1 MKPQHC
7 FLWLALAGCAPTTA
21 QTPSPPGANA
31 SGSPA
36 PVAPPVGKPERR
48 SLARTVEQPARVEA
62 FAQAPLLA
70 KIAGYVKAIHA
81 DIGDR
86 VKAGQ
91 PLADIDVPELEE
103 ELRQKQA
110 LVAQAAAEV
119 EQARK
124 LLAAAGANVGSATAA
139 VAEAEAGRKRA
150 RANFERWQSE
160 AGRVA
165 KLVEK
170 RVIDEQTRDET
181 LNQFRAAEAAL
192 GEVEARVKSA
202 EASQAESEA
211 RRDKA
216 AADVAVA
223 QAKARVAAADEGR
236 TRAILGY
243 ARITAPFDGVVT
255 ARNVDVGHLL
265 QPSATATPLFVV
277 TRLDP
282 VRVFAEVPEADAALV
297 GPGAKAEVSVQAL
310 RGRKFAGTVTRT
322 AWALEARSHTLL
334 TAIDLPNPD
343 GVLRPG
349 MYAYAAVTAALPE
362 AWTLPAAAV
371 VRQGDGAFAFL
382 VRDGKAVRTKVQ
394 TGFGDGTHVE
404 VLKFESGP
412 GAWAEPTGDETVV
425 LKAAGVTDGQPV
437 AAGK

>member
-1 MKPQHC
+1 MKPHHC
-7 FLWLALAGCAPTTA
+7 FLWLALAGCTPMAA
-21 QTPSPPGANA
+21 QTPSPPTNPPGANA
-31 SGSPA
+31 PGSPGPA
-36 PVAPPVGKPERR
+36 VGKPERR
-48 SLARTVEQPARVEA
+48 SLTRTVEQPARVEA

-91 PLADIDVPELEE
+91 PLAEIDVPELEE
-103 ELRQKQA
+103 ELKQKQA

-124 LLAAAGANVGSATAA
+124 LRVAAEAHVATAVAA

-150 RANFERWQSE
+150 RANFDRWQSE

-165 KLVEK
+165 ALVEK

-202 EASQAESEA
+202 EASRAESEA

-216 AADVAVA
+216 TADVAVA
-223 QAKARVAAADEGR
+223 EAKARVAAADEGR
-236 TRAILGY
+236 TRATLGY
-243 ARITAPFDGVVT
+243 ARLVAPFDGVVT

-277 TRLDP
+277 TKLDP

-297 GPGAKAEVSVQAL
+297 GPGAKAEVTVQAL
-310 RGRKFAGTVTRT
+310 RGRKFTGTVTRT
-322 AWALEARSHTLL
+322 AWALEARSRTLL

-349 MYAYAAVTAALPE
+349 LYAYAAVTAVLPE
-362 AWTLPAAAV
+362 AWTLPVAAV
-371 VRQGDGAFAFL
+371 VRQGDAGFAFL
-382 VRDGKAVRTKVQ
+382 VRDGKAVRVKVQ
-394 TGFGDGTHVE
+394 TGFSDGTRVE
-404 VLKFESGP
+404 VLKIEAGTT
-412 GAWAEPTGDETVV
+412 WVEPTGDETFV
-425 LKAAGVTDGQPV
+425 LKAAGVTDGQV
-437 AAGK
+437 IAAEK